1 MHAVQRVSIP
11 MTESSSRH
19 FDVAIIGGGFAGVY
33 CAQQV
38 LKRLGAERLRVGV
51 IASENHMVFQPML
64 PEVVGGSLSPQH
76 VVNPIRMICDGA
88 DVLKAQVTN
97 LDMTNRVMTLDGGRF
112 TPAVKVSFDHLMLAP
127 GAGVDLS
134 RIPGMSEH
142 AYLMRTVGDAMKL
155 RAAIISRMEEANL
168 INKAQQRKEM
178 LSFVV
183 VGGGYSGVE
192 TAGQIQDL
200 IVGVRRYYDNIEEGE
215 ASVTLIH
222 SGDRLLSMLGE
233 RLGDYTGSC
242 LAKMGVNIVFNKR
255 VRAVTARTVQL
266 NDGTTI
272 TSHLVVC
279 TVGNAPHPLI
289 KALGESGVVPL
300 ERGKL
305 VVEATGQVKGLDKVW
320 SAGDCAVF
328 PKADGGCCP
337 ETAQFAMRQG
347 ALIGD
352 NIVASLRQKPL
363 KNFKFTGLGEL
374 ATIGHRKA
382 VAMVMGLRFSGLLAW
397 FMWRSVYLMKLP
409 GLDRKLRVMTEWTFE
424 LFFPRDITLLTPS
437 FSSPL
442 GEMHLEAGDSLF
454 RCGEPAQSLYA
465 VKKGCVEITDAQG
478 QIVKSA
484 VAGEHFGERALMGDG
499 IWRFDATAKEPS
511 ELVAIDGDTFKT
523 LVQSIGSLEAL
534 FKSTAQ
540 QYHLPEEIQK
550 TVDAISEST
559 RLATAAD
566 VMTKNVASLDS
577 SLCVQDAVEEFQKHP
592 HSTYPVTEAGKV
604 IGLLRRSVAYDW
616 LKNHG
621 LTCRDGLKDLP
632 LATPFCVRGDML
644 VPELVQTLMRT
655 GVSKAVVVD
664 AENRLLGMVTVF
676 DLLKG
681 VR

>member
-1 MHAVQRVSIP
+1 MTDSI
-11 MTESSSRH
+11 SRH

-38 LKRLGAERLRVGV
+38 LKRVGSDRLRVGI
-51 IASENHMVFQPML
+51 IAAENHMVFQPML

-88 DVLKAQVTN
+88 DVLKATVTH
-97 LDMTNRVMTLDGGRF
+97 LDMMARVMTLDGGRF

-168 INKAQQRKEM
+168 ISKAQTRKEM
-178 LSFVV
+178 LSFVI

-200 IVGVRRYYDNIEEGE
+200 IAGVRRYYDNIGEGE

-222 SGDRLLSMLGE
+222 SGERLLGMLGD

-242 LAKMGVNIVFNKR
+242 LAKMGVNLIFNKR

-289 KALGESGVVPL
+289 KAIGEIGAVPT

-305 VVEATGQVKGLDKVW
+305 MVEPTGQVKGLEKVW

-352 NIVASLRQKPL
+352 NIVASIRKQPL
-363 KNFKFTGLGEL
+363 KLFKFTGLGEL

-382 VAMVMGLRFSGLLAW
+382 VAMVMGLRFSGIIAW

-409 GLDRKLRVMTEWTFE
+409 GLDRKLRVMAEWTFE
-424 LFFPRDITLLTPS
+424 MFFPRDINLLTPS
-437 FSSPL
+437 FTSPL

-478 QIVKSA
+478 QLVKSA
-484 VAGEHFGERALMGDG
+484 VAGEHFGERARMGDG
-499 IWRFDATAKEPS
+499 IWRFDATAKESS
-511 ELVAIDGDTFKT
+511 ELVAIDGSTFKT
-523 LVQSIGSLEAL
+523 LVKSIGSLEAL

-550 TVDAISEST
+550 TVDAISETT
-559 RLATAAD
+559 RQATAAD
-566 VMTKNVASLDS
+566 VMTKNVTSLEASIS
-577 SLCVQDAVEEFQKHP
+577 VQKAVEEFQLHP
-592 HSTYPVTEAGKV
+592 HSTYPVTEGGKV

-616 LKNHG
+616 LKHHG
-621 LTCRDGLKDLP
+621 LTCQDPLKNLP
-632 LATPFCVRGDML
+632 LTTPFCVTGDMP

-664 AENRLLGMVTVF
+664 AENHLLGMVTVF

-681 VR
+681 AK

>member
-1 MHAVQRVSIP
+1 MHEAP
-11 MTESSSRH
+11 SRH
-19 FDVAIIGGGFAGVY
+19 FDIAIIGGGFAGVY

-38 LKRLGAERLRVGV
+38 LKRVRGQSLRVGI

-76 VVNPIRMICDGA
+76 VVNPIRMICEAA
-88 DVLKAQVTN
+88 DVLKGEVTSID
-97 LDMTNRVMTLDGGRF
+97 LESRVLTLNGGKF
-112 TPAVKVSFDHLMLAP
+112 SPTVTVTFDHLMLAP

-168 INKAQQRKEM
+168 ITKHAQRKEM

-200 IVGVRRYYDNIEEGE
+200 IAGVLRYYDNIRADEP
-215 ASVTLIH
+215 SVTLVH
-222 SGDRLLSMLGE
+222 SGERLLSMLGPG
-233 RLGDYTGSC
+233 LGDYTRRC
-242 LAKMGVNIVFNKR
+242 LEKMGVNLVFNKR

-266 NDGTTI
+266 NDGSTL
-272 TSHLVVC
+272 TSNLVVC
-279 TVGNAPHPLI
+279 TVGNAPHPILQ
-289 KALGESGVVPL
+289 ALGAAGVVPL
-300 ERGKL
+300 ERGKV
-305 VVEATGQVKGLDKVW
+305 VVEATGQVKGVEKVW
-320 SAGDCAVF
+320 AAGDCAAF
-328 PKADGGCCP
+328 PKSDGGLCP

-347 ALIGD
+347 SLIGD
-352 NIVASLRQKPL
+352 NMVASLHDRPL
-363 KNFKFTGLGEL
+363 KPFKFTGLGEL

-397 FMWRSVYLMKLP
+397 FMWRSIYLMKLP

-424 LFFPRDITLLTPS
+424 MFFPRDINLLTPS

-442 GEMHLEAGDSLF
+442 GEMHLEKGDSLF
-454 RCGEPAQSLYA
+454 RSGEPAQSLYA
-465 VKKGCVEITDAQG
+465 VKKGCVEITDASG
-478 QIVKSA
+478 QLVKSA
-484 VAGEHFGERALMGDG
+484 VAGEHFGERALLGDG

-511 ELVAIDGDTFKT
+511 SLVAIDGGTFKT
-523 LVQSIGSLEAL
+523 LVKSIGSLDSL
-534 FKSTAQ
+534 FRSTAQ
-540 QYHLPEEIQK
+540 QYHLPEEIQQ
-550 TVDAISEST
+550 TVAAMPEATRMST
-559 RLATAAD
+559 AGE
-566 VMTKNVASLDS
+566 VMTRKVTSL
-577 SLCVQDAVEEFQKHP
+577 LAEQTVQDAVAEFQAHP
-592 HSTYPVTEAGKV
+592 HSTYPVTEDGRV
-604 IGLLRRSVAYDW
+604 IGLLRRSIAYDW
-616 LKNHG
+616 LKNRG
-621 LTCRDGLKDLP
+621 LSNQDALKNLP
-632 LATPFCVRGDML
+632 LTTPFCVRADMP

-664 AENRLLGMVTVF
+664 NEQKLLGMVTVF